1 MTDSLT
7 ITSITDVLDNKAS
20 GTNFLPLYSIP
31 KTTSLAKVDFK
42 NETASVLFDLN
53 KIDKDIL
60 KSTVESIGD
69 KKTYKVENIK
79 ISL

>member
-1 MTDSLT
+1 MNWEKPILTDSGGFQ
-7 ITSITDVLDNKAS
+7 IM
-20 GTNFLPLYSIP
+20 
-31 KTTSLAKVDFK
+31 SLSK
-42 NETASVLFDLN
+42 LN